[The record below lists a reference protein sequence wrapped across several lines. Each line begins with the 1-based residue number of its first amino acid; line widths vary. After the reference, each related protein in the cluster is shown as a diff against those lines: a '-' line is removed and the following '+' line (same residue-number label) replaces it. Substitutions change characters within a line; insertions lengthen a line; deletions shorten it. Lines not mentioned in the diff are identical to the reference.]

1 MTGGGARWDAGR
13 GAVRAR
19 LPALAAEAYLNTGG
33 AGPLPD
39 LACAAMQGVMAQ
51 QLDRGRMSAAG
62 VEAARG
68 RQEALRAAVGGV
80 LGRPGGEVAI
90 MQSSTHAMNAVIW
103 GMRLAAGDEV
113 VTTGMEH
120 PGLAV
125 PLRAAA
131 EMVGARVVTVDVGD
145 GSVDLEAAIGA
156 ACTER
161 TRLVALSHVSWITGA
176 VLDVP
181 GAARAAGAVGAFT
194 LVDGAQAAGAVRT
207 DPAAWGVDAYAMP
220 AQKWLLGPE
229 GLGALW
235 VRPGRLR
242 EIAPTV
248 MGYESGEDHGWDGSL
263 TLHPDGRRLEAST
276 FPEILIAGWSASLGW
291 LDAIG
296 WDRIARDTAH
306 AARACREALAGVEG
320 VSLDAPLAS
329 ESGLVAFSVPGRD
342 PETAAMALAER
353 GVIVRPLPAP
363 GGLRASCGFFTN
375 AGDID
380 RLAEALAG
388 LPAC

>member
-1 MTGGGARWDAGR
+1 
-13 GAVRAR
+13 
-19 LPALAAEAYLNTGG
+19 
-33 AGPLPD
+33 
-39 LACAAMQGVMAQ
+39 MQGVMAQ

-263 TLHPDGRRLEAST
+263 TLHPDGRSLEAST

-291 LDAIG
+291 LEAIG
-296 WDRIARDTAH
+296 WDRIARDTAR